1 MRIIIFRDLMEELLV
16 YIREAVD
23 RKQENVRRRR
33 RRDALRLQL
42 IRVLELI
49 AEHGTFGY
57 SSGVLDRD
65 TQSLHPT
72 FVEYMDGARL
82 YLESEPDK
90 NTNSVKEII
99 MHFCNFIR
107 KMIKSF
113 SRKWIS
119 VVWFCCEQN
128 RWCFVIFSG
137 NLSDSAE
144 KGFEENLVYSV
155 FYVVWK
161 IRCACE
167 AIDQCCGRRFF

>member
-1 MRIIIFRDLMEELLV
+1 MEELLL

-42 IRVLELI
+42 IKVLELI
-49 AEHGTFGY
+49 AEYGTFGN
-57 SSGVLDRD
+57 SSCVLDRD

-90 NTNSVKEII
+90 HSSAVKEITL
-99 MHFCNFIR
+99 HFCNFIR

-113 SRKWIS
+113 TCKFICTRRCVIS
-119 VVWFCCEQN
+119 T
-128 RWCFVIFSG
+128 
-137 NLSDSAE
+137 
-144 KGFEENLVYSV
+144 
-155 FYVVWK
+155 
-161 IRCACE
+161 
-167 AIDQCCGRRFF
+167 RR

>member
-1 MRIIIFRDLMEELLV
+1 MNCRIVIVFYFCRDLMEELLV

-49 AEHGTFGY
+49 AEYGTFGI
-57 SSGVLDRD
+57 SSSVLDRD

-90 NTNSVKEII
+90 NSVSVKEITL
-99 MHFCNFIR
+99 HFCNFIR

-113 SRKWIS
+113 SCKL
-119 VVWFCCEQN
+119 VVLF
-128 RWCFVIFSG
+128 ITLTKYG
-137 NLSDSAE
+137 
-144 KGFEENLVYSV
+144 K
-155 FYVVWK
+155 
-161 IRCACE
+161 
-167 AIDQCCGRRFF
+167 

>member
-1 MRIIIFRDLMEELLV
+1 MEELLV

-57 SSGVLDRD
+57 SPNVLDRD

-72 FVEYMDGARL
+72 FIEYMDGARSF
-82 YLESEPDK
+82 LESEPDK
-90 NTNSVKEII
+90 NTNSVKEVTL
-99 MHFCNFIR
+99 HFCNFIR

-113 SRKWIS
+113 SRTLAYFKP
-119 VVWFCCEQN
+119 VFF
-128 RWCFVIFSG
+128 FV
-137 NLSDSAE
+137 
-144 KGFEENLVYSV
+144 
-155 FYVVWK
+155 
-161 IRCACE
+161 
-167 AIDQCCGRRFF
+167 AIL